1 MRKLSITSLVFI
13 LLLTQIAKAQ
23 KTAILLHPDQAFYA
37 AVDLY
42 KKEKYNVAITEL
54 EKVQTKYKNT
64 DLIYAECSFYIAA
77 SDLELFHKD
86 AEWKLKQF
94 IAQYPENKHLNEAYL
109 LLGKSAF
116 RKKKFEESYKWF
128 QDVDIYELNKEELA
142 ELYFKRG
149 YSALELGKN
158 DKAKLDFYEI
168 KDVDNKYATAG
179 NYYYSH
185 IAYLE
190 KNYETALTGFNRLKN
205 DEIFGNIVPYY
216 ITQIYFVQKKYKN
229 VISDAP
235 NLLKDSVQVQRTGEI
250 NGMIGVSYFKT
261 AQYKEALPYLK
272 KYYETGYSRA
282 AIDNYQLGYCYYKT
296 NDLKNALTYFEKATS
311 GNDTVT
317 QQAWYHIADCHLKNK
332 DKIKSRA
339 AFYSAYSKKANAK
352 IKEDALFSYAKL
364 SYELSYSPFDDAV
377 KALTEYINE
386 YPESSRKEE
395 AYKYL
400 INVYLTTKNYP
411 QVIKSIAEIK
421 NPEPQVLQA
430 YQKALY
436 FLGIENFNSAKYDD
450 AGTNFAKS
458 LKINQ
463 DIATNAKAK
472 FWLAESN
479 YQLKEYTTAL
489 KQFQEF
495 QTMPN
500 VYSTDEYDLANYS
513 IGYCHFMNKDYA
525 SAGNAFKKVIITDKD
540 IEPNKLADAYLR
552 AADCNFMQ
560 REFKAALDYYSMAI
574 SFKKFDLDYAIYQKS
589 ICNGL
594 LKNNSNKIKDLKELE
609 SNYPKSPYLA
619 SSTFELANT
628 YANDGNV
635 PEAVKYYNKVIK
647 DYPKSSYIVKSY
659 LGLAQL
665 YYNNKD
671 DNNAIKYYDEVVKR
685 DKGSPDA
692 QEAAGAI
699 KKIYESQ
706 GKLDELQ
713 KYYEANGY
721 SISKNEL
728 DSIAYSNARN
738 AYMENNF
745 VKAEDEFEKYL
756 SKFPSCIFLHEAHFY
771 FAEACYKNKKE
782 SKALPSYTFL
792 INKPRSTNT
801 ETILLRAAWI
811 EYKNKNYNNALA
823 YYLKLND
830 MAEVPQNKA
839 IANQYAMKAAFNVQK
854 YDTAIDQ
861 SNKYLGTEKLSTQQ
875 IADAKFIRAKSYFE
889 LGRTQDALLEF
900 SILAKGGK
908 SQITSESMY
917 YKALCMH
924 KNNDYVGCEKA
935 IETLIKSEVSDKDV
949 STKAMILLADNYAAQ
964 NDMSSAQATLEAVID
979 NTSNGEFLKLAND
992 KLAKLKQLQSKS
1004 NGMRTNTT
1012 NDGGDM
1018 KIEYKSDDNTKSLFN
1033 ENKTIE
1039 DLKNEKNNSE
1049 PKR

>member
-1 MRKLSITSLVFI
+1 MKKLSFVSIAFLLFFTNFI
-13 LLLTQIAKAQ
+13 WAQ
-23 KTAILLHPDQAFYA
+23 KTAILVHPDQAFYSA
-37 AVDLY
+37 LDLY
-42 KKEKYNVAITEL
+42 KKEKYNVAINEF
-54 EKVQTKYKNT
+54 EKVQAKYKNT

-77 SDLELFHKD
+77 ADLELFHKD
-86 AEWKLKQF
+86 AEWKLKNF
-94 IAQYPENKHLNEAYL
+94 ISLYPENKHFNEAKL

-116 RKKKFEESYKWF
+116 RKKKFEESYKWL
-128 QDVDIYELNKEELA
+128 QEVDIYELNKEELA

-158 DKAKLDFYEI
+158 DKAKADFFEI
-168 KDVDNKYATAG
+168 KDVDNKYATAR

-190 KNYETALTGFNRLKN
+190 KNYETALSGFNRLKN
-205 DEIFGNIVPYY
+205 DEIFGSIVPYY

-235 NLLKDSVQVQRTGEI
+235 NLLKDSAQVQRTGEI
-250 NGMIGVSYFKT
+250 NGMIGVSFFKT

-272 KYYETGYSRA
+272 KYYETGYSRD
-282 AIDNYQLGYCYYKT
+282 AIDNYQLGYAYYKT
-296 NDLKNALTYFEKATS
+296 GDLKNALTFFEKATS

-332 DKIKSRA
+332 DKIKARA
-339 AFYSAYSKKANAK
+339 AFYSAYSKKANPVT
-352 IKEDALFSYAKL
+352 KEEALFNYAKL

-377 KALTEYINE
+377 KALTEYINV
-386 YPESSRKEE
+386 YPQSSRKEE

-436 FLGIENFNSAKYDD
+436 FLGVENYNSSKYED
-450 AGTNFAKS
+450 ASSNFTKS

-463 DIATNAKAK
+463 DLLTNAKAK
-472 FWLAESN
+472 YWLAESN
-479 YQLKEYTTAL
+479 YQMKEYTTAL

-495 QTMPN
+495 QLMPN
-500 VYSTDEYDLANYS
+500 VFSTDEYDLANYA
-513 IGYCHFMNKDYA
+513 IGYCNFMNKDYA
-525 SAGNAFKKVIITDKD
+525 NAGNAFKKVIIASKD

-552 AADCNFMQ
+552 AADCSFMQ
-560 REFKAALDYYSMAI
+560 RDFKSALDYYSMAV
-574 SFKKFDLDYAIYQKS
+574 SFKKFDLDYALYQKS

-594 LKNNSNKIKDLKELE
+594 LKNNNSKIKDLKDLE
-609 SNYPKSPYLA
+609 TNYPKSSYLA

-628 YANDGNV
+628 YTNDGNTA
-635 PEAVKYYNKVIK
+635 EAIKYYNKVIK
-647 DYPKSSYIVKSY
+647 DYPKSSYIIKSY
-659 LGLAQL
+659 LGLGQL

-671 DNNAIKYYDEVVKR
+671 DNNAIKYFDEVVKR

-706 GKLDELQ
+706 GKLDELE
-713 KYYEANGY
+713 KYYAANGY
-721 SISKNEL
+721 SISKNAL
-728 DSIAYSNARN
+728 DSIAFNNARN

-745 VKAEDEFEKYL
+745 TKAEEEFEKYL
-756 SKFPSCIFLHEAHFY
+756 GKYTSGIFLHEAHFY

-782 SKALPSYTFL
+782 SKALPSYAFL

-801 ETILLRAAWI
+801 ETVLLRAAWI
-811 EYKNKNYNNALA
+811 EYKNKNYNNALT

-830 MAEVPQNKA
+830 MAEIPQNKS

-861 SNKYLGTEKLSTQQ
+861 SNKYLGTDKLSAQQ
-875 IADAKFIRAKSYFE
+875 IADAKFIRAKSYLE
-889 LGRTQDALLEF
+889 LDRTQDALLEF
-900 SILAKGGK
+900 TVLAKGGK

-917 YKALCMH
+917 YKALCLF
-924 KNNDYVGCEKA
+924 KNKDHAGCEKA

-949 STKAMILLADNYAAQ
+949 STKAMILLADNYAAL

-979 NTSNGEFLKLAND
+979 NTTNTEFLKIANE
-992 KLAKLKQLQSKS
+992 KLVKIKQQQNSV
-1004 NGMRTNTT
+1004 NGMRTQN
-1012 NDGGDM
+1012 NDGKNDM
-1018 KIEYKSDDNTKSLFN
+1018 KVEYKTDENTKALFN
-1033 ENKTIE
+1033 ENKAVE
-1039 DLKNEKNNSE
+1039 DLKNEINNAE
-1049 PKR
+1049 PK